1 MEDNSMTSTVTTGE
15 PILHDPS
22 LQAELRRTG
31 VAVTRLF
38 SDTEIA
44 RLATIVE
51 KLEADADHENVHIR
65 TPFHLSAFH
74 NDSVWKRRIYD
85 EVHAVTKEIV
95 DRLLVDYEPLV
106 INIHDKPPGANTALA
121 IHQNPSFVEEP
132 AHKSV
137 TIWIPMADVRR
148 ENGTLGVLRGS
159 HDVFDGMRAANM
171 PDVFEDVAHQL
182 TTRYFEPLELEK
194 GDAAI
199 LDDSV
204 IHWSYPN
211 LSQTA
216 RLAVQLI
223 MVPTKPHHIYYY
235 YNTAGESPQ
244 LDLYT
249 VDKNFFFE
257 FNCKAE
263 PQGLPFIKSI
273 PYRYRQ
279 FSAAELLERVS
290 PQNPGILTSQ
300 PG

>member
-1 MEDNSMTSTVTTGE
+1 MTSPVTTAQ
-15 PILHDPS
+15 PILHDPA
-22 LQAELRRTG
+22 LQAELVRTG

-38 SDTEIA
+38 SDAEISA
-44 RLATIVE
+44 LAAIVE
-51 KLEADADHENVHIR
+51 KLEADADHENVHIK

-74 NDSVWKRRIYD
+74 NDAEWKRRIFD
-85 EVHAVTKEIV
+85 EVHAFTKDVV

-132 AHKSV
+132 THKSV
-137 TIWIPMADVRR
+137 TIWIPMVDVRK

-171 PDVFEDVAHQL
+171 PDVFENVARQL
-182 TTRYFEPLELEK
+182 TTRYFEPLELER
-194 GDAAI
+194 GEAAI

-211 LSQTA
+211 MSDTV

-223 MVPTKPHHIYYY
+223 MVPRKPHHIYYY
-235 YNTAGESPQ
+235 YNTARATPQ

-263 PQGLPFIKSI
+263 PQGLPYIKSI
-273 PYRYRQ
+273 PFEYRQ
-279 FSAAELLERVS
+279 FSEAELLQRVS
-290 PQNPGILTSQ
+290 SHNPGVLTKQ
-300 PG
+300 PA